1 MFDSL
6 MSSEFD
12 LKKDIIRFG
21 QQLAE
26 KQMVAGS
33 DGNISARID
42 ETQIVITPSGFAKGR
57 LEIDDLVVVDMSGRV
72 IKGKYQPSS
81 EMAMHLFAYQK
92 RPDIG
97 ACIHAHPPYA
107 TAFAV
112 AGVKLESDILPEVV
126 VFVGDIPL
134 TAYAPPG
141 TEAVPKALAPFI
153 EKNNAFLLSNHGLL
167 TIGRSLTEAYNRHET
182 VEQYA
187 RIIHL
192 ARQLSP
198 DIRHIP
204 SADYER
210 LVVLQRQLAAKKFE
224 DD

>member
-1 MFDSL
+1 
-6 MSSEFD
+6 
-12 LKKDIIRFG
+12 
-21 QQLAE
+21 
-26 KQMVAGS
+26 
-33 DGNISARID
+33 
-42 ETQIVITPSGFAKGR
+42 
-57 LEIDDLVVVDMSGRV
+57 
-72 IKGKYQPSS
+72 QPSS
-81 EMAMHLFAYQK
+81 EIAMHLFTYQQ

-141 TEAVPKALAPFI
+141 TEAVPKALAPYI
-153 EKNNAFLLSNHGLL
+153 EKNSAFLLSNHGLL
-167 TIGRSLTEAYNRHET
+167 TIGRTLAEAYNRHET

-210 LVVLQRQLAAKKFE
+210 LVALRRQLAANKLE